1 MLIIEIQP
9 CGSSIVVKVYVRAL
23 SNNLKY
29 RTLSVGP
36 QTTCREIVC
45 ALLNKF
51 RMKHRDPNLYCLSM
65 EVWIRGKGLPI
76 RTVMV
81 LDDEARPS
89 ELQACH
95 PCEKIGFLS
104 NSPSVCKF
112 VLQMRRGGL
121 VKVFDSCL
129 MTGSMYK
136 SLLVSDKTTTE
147 ELIQLLLH
155 CYNSKERPNKFALF
169 QISSVHKYETKIH
182 PKDHPLLIQRTW
194 PSKDH
199 FAFHLRRNPDCFQ
212 RRRGKWDTGS
222 SLCYC
227 LYI

>member
-1 MLIIEIQP
+1 M
-9 CGSSIVVKVYVRAL
+9 
-23 SNNLKY
+23 
-29 RTLSVGP
+29 
-36 QTTCREIVC
+36 
-45 ALLNKF
+45 LLNKF
-51 RMKHRDPNLYCLSM
+51 RMKHRDPNLYCLSL
-65 EVWIRGKGLPI
+65 EVWIRKKGLPI

-81 LDDEARPS
+81 LDDEARPG

-95 PCEKIGFLS
+95 PCEKFGFLS
-104 NSPSVCKF
+104 SNPPVCKF

-169 QISSVHKYETKIH
+169 EISSTQKYEKRIH
-182 PKDHPLLIQRTW
+182 PKDYPLLIQRTW
-194 PSKDH
+194 PSKEH

-212 RRRGKWDTGS
+212 KRRGKWDSDS
-222 SLCYC
+222 SLCFC